1 LQETNTLPSSLQP
14 SSVASKNEHR
24 WNSQATN
31 AERAVAMAGVV
42 EVAGVP
48 VLVAEGLV
56 LDDLGAHPPTLGR
69 VDGAAPG
76 CAVVAGA
83 RTMRA
88 QTVPMDELTDLK
100 AVLGH
105 YLQFERDALL
115 WKLEGLDERELR
127 MPRTPTGTNLI
138 GIVKHM
144 ANVELGYFG
153 DTFGRTWPTPEERVS
168 EEAFEAEPQAD
179 WYATEDETCDG
190 IVSLYRR
197 VWEFADATIEE
208 LPLDAPGRVPWWRPE
223 SNHVTLGRIIV
234 HVIDDLARHV
244 GQADIIRE
252 EIDGAAGL
260 RAGASNL
267 PDQQDWPAYVARL
280 TELAE
285 RF

>member
-1 LQETNTLPSSLQP
+1 
-14 SSVASKNEHR
+14 
-24 WNSQATN
+24 
-31 AERAVAMAGVV
+31 
-42 EVAGVP
+42 
-48 VLVAEGLV
+48 
-56 LDDLGAHPPTLGR
+56 
-69 VDGAAPG
+69 
-76 CAVVAGA
+76 
-83 RTMRA
+83 
-88 QTVPMDELTDLK
+88 MDELTDLK
-100 AVLGH
+100 AVLRH

-115 WKLEGLDERELR
+115 WKLAGLGERELR

-168 EEAFEAEPQAD
+168 EEAFEIEPQAD

-190 IVSLYRR
+190 IIAFYRR
-197 VWEFADATIEE
+197 VWNFADATIEE

-223 SNHVTLGRIIV
+223 SNPVTLGRIIV
-234 HVIDDLARHV
+234 HVLDDLARHV
-244 GQADIIRE
+244 GQADILRE

-267 PDQQDWPAYVARL
+267 PDQQDWSAYVARL
-280 TELAE
+280 TALAE